1 MSRFD
6 RRLKGTNE
14 KNKSSGGSGAAC
26 VPQPIPKRAP
36 LLSGMMFGNRI
47 NNRGLNT
54 NSFSNVNQTVTKG
67 ESLDDLVNEVDKTKT
82 NGAKI
87 SDNNIKMIHRR
98 LSRLENINSNI
109 SIKTN
114 KVYERLEKRLN
125 DLEEMYGKNME
136 SMEKY
141 VNNQQDS
148 IINLSGEYKATLQKL
163 NMIVESMNKKIIEL
177 SEKVYSNDEE
187 TTNEE
192 TTNEETTNE
201 ETTNEETTNEES
213 KNEDTKKEVSS
224 AIEEVT
230 GDLNI
235 KEEVENIS
243 KPLKKIVVS
252 DKIENK
258 DIISEIMD
266 EVKSKVVENTN
277 SKNITLEIVEN

>member
-201 ETTNEETTNEES
+201 ETTNEES